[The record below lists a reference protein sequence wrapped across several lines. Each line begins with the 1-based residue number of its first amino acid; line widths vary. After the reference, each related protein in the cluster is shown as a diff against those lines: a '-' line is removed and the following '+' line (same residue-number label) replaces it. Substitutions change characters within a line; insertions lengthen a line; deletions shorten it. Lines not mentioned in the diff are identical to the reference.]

1 MTNNE
6 MLKATSGRDTDD
18 IYRLLNGDCLDIMPT
33 LEAGQFDLIL
43 TDPPYGTM
51 LGAGDSTRYAGKYT
65 WDIAI
70 DTAAI
75 YSQATRL
82 LRDNGVLVLFSQE
95 PYTAQLIT
103 NQEPGLPFLYRMAWI
118 KDSFGNHLGA
128 ANAPVQMFEDVLVYR
143 KLCNRYDQDNRN
155 PVREYAAQVFKY
167 IGRTKRDIMNQ
178 AGDQAMDHFFRFN
191 SMQFTICTYENYLK
205 LIYLF
210 NLEAMPGFRTY
221 ADISDD
227 NDNFLSGH
235 MKKINE
241 TTPAVFNL
249 APGKNHKPNLL
260 HYKKDLD
267 KYHETQKPVNL
278 LADLIQTYTRP
289 GDSVLDFTMGSGSTG
304 VAAKHTGRKFTGI
317 ELNTK
322 FFNIAAERIEA
333 SYKQTGLF
341 EKSYPLE
348 QIQIL

>member
-1 MTNNE
+1 MTYT
-6 MLKATSGRDTDD
+6 L
-18 IYRLLNGDCLDIMPT
+18 INGDCLDIMPT

-51 LGAGDSTRYAGKYT
+51 LGVGDSTSHAGKYT

-70 DTAAI
+70 DPAAI
-75 YSQATRL
+75 YANAARL

-95 PYTAQLIT
+95 PYTARLIT
-103 NQEPGLPFLYRMAWI
+103 DQDPGLPFLYRMAWI

-143 KLCNRYDQDNRN
+143 KLCNRYDQDNNN

-167 IGRTKRDIMNQ
+167 IGRTKRDIMAQ
-178 AGDQAMDHFFRFN
+178 AGDQALDHFFRFN
-191 SMQFTICTYENYLK
+191 SMQFGICTEENYLK
-205 LIYLF
+205 LIFLF
-210 NLEAMPGFRTY
+210 NLLTMPGFRTY
-221 ADISDD
+221 QDIRAE
-227 NDNFLSGH
+227 NDNFLNH
-235 MKKINE
+235 HIKKIKE

-260 HYKKDLD
+260 HYKKDAD
-267 KYHETQKPVNL
+267 KYHETQKPVSL

-322 FFNIAAERIEA
+322 FFTIAGERIEA
-333 SYKQTGLF
+333 AHKQPGLF
-341 EKSYPLE
+341 EKSYPQE